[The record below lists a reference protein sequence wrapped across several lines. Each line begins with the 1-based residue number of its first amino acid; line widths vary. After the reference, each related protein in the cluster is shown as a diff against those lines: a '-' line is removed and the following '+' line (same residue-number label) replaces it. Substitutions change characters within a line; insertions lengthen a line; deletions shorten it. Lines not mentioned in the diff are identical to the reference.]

1 MLLCLQT
8 EKPGWLQ
15 SVGSQTVGHDW
26 VINTHTH
33 TRVNHLFTISCKIK
47 YLVFHYGDNRKLK
60 LIPTLEA
67 HPNPG
72 GRGHFA
78 LFVIDCRTS
87 QPWGRCEDQQVDS
100 WGSWTQKKVLLPPQ
114 ESSITHQAETTFLSV
129 GIPESSPEGPNV
141 WDLMPDDLRW
151 SWCNHNR
158 NIVHNKCNV
167 LESSPNHSQIPVCGK
182 TVFQETGPWCKKGK
196 TAGVT

>member
-8 EKPGWLQ
+8 EKPGRLQ
-15 SVGSQTVGHDW
+15 SVRSQRVGHDW
-26 VINTHTH
+26 VTNTHTH
-33 TRVNHLFTISCKIK
+33 TSKSPFHNLLQDQIFSISLWGQQKI
-47 YLVFHYGDNRKLK
+47 
-60 LIPTLEA
+60 EA

-114 ESSITHQAETTFLSV
+114 ESSITDQAETTFLSV
-129 GIPESSPEGPNV
+129 GIPESSPEGPSV

-167 LESSPNHSQIPVCGK
+167 LESSPNHSQLPVYGK